1 MLTRRRAF
9 AKGPDMS
16 QCRGDQERVV
26 VAETHGVD
34 NQIIWMTAD
43 DEAAYFEQQVQA
55 RLGMTGTEFLRDLDA
70 GRWDDVIDDPDYR
83 DVLDLALLAD
93 VVR

>member
-1 MLTRRRAF
+1 MV
-9 AKGPDMS
+9 AKTN
-16 QCRGDQERVV
+16 
-26 VAETHGVD
+26 AID

-43 DEAAYFEQQVQA
+43 DEAAYFERQVQA
-55 RLGMTGTEFLRDLDA
+55 RLGMTGAEFLRELDA

-83 DVLDLALLAD
+83 AVLDLALLAE